1 MKGFTL
7 IEVMV
12 VVVIIGLLASFGGY
26 HVFRSKLEAERRIA
40 QAKCKEYYDM
50 AHMWQMQGPSKALPG
65 SLDDMSAPIRPGE
78 RDFLRPDADP
88 WGNAYVLEGDGGD
101 VRVRS
106 FGEDRQE
113 GTDDDLVWP
122 EVAR

>member
-7 IEVMV
+7 IEIMV
-12 VVVIIGLLASFGGY
+12 VVVIIGLLATFGGY
-26 HVFRSKLEAERRIA
+26 HIIESGRHGQRQIA
-40 QAKCKEYYDM
+40 RAKCKEYYDM
-50 AHMWQMQGPSKALPG
+50 AHMWQMQSPSRSLPRG
-65 SLDDMSAPIRPGE
+65 LDDMCAPIRPGE
-78 RDFLRPDADP
+78 RDFLDPVSDP
-88 WGNAYVLEGDGGD
+88 WGNAYVLEADGKD

-122 EVAR
+122 EE